1 MSEEQRFET
10 QRMDH
15 HGIVAG
21 ISQEIG
27 MVEHIDQMV
36 GRSERKVSCWEAAL
50 EMVLNGLGF
59 SSRAMYLIPD
69 YLRNKPV
76 DLLINPD
83 LSPEDINN
91 DTLGRPG

>member
-21 ISQEIG
+21 ICHEIG
-27 MVEHIDQMV
+27 LVEQIDQVV
-36 GRSERKVSCWEAAL
+36 GRCERKASCGKATLA
-50 EMVLNGLGF
+50 MVLNGLGF
-59 SSRAMYLIPD
+59 SGRAMYLMPD